1 MRVLGSVLL
10 LLTPDLHQQISPI
23 YHRLNLQHYWA
34 TLTCGYVLHPDIP
47 VPEDALIADIATGTG
62 YLLPASRSSHL
73 SFIPTHILSRRP
85 ISLLIYNYPL

>member
-1 MRVLGSVLL
+1 MPVLGTVLL
-10 LLTPDLHQQISPI
+10 PLTPDLPKQSSLI

-34 TLTCGYVLHPDIP
+34 TLTCGYLLHPDIP
-47 VPEDALIADIATGTG
+47 VPEDARIADIATGTG
-62 YLLPASRSSHL
+62 YLLSASRSSHL